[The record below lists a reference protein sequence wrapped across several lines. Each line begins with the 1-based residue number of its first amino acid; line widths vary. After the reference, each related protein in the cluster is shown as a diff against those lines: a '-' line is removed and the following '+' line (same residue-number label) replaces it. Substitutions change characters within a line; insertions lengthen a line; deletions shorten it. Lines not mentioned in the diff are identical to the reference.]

1 MNEREKVPKTEAV
14 KYLLQESRMI
24 LPGLQVLFGFQLIV
38 VFNGN
43 FYEFLSYTEQVL
55 HVIAMGLVAIAITLV
70 IAPASFLHYQGERM
84 ISNHFIDIA
93 SWLLAGGMVPLSIA
107 VVIEFYLVIR
117 VVINIAWI
125 SFVSAIAL
133 AILTVFFWF
142 LLPRIHARKMNHLEG

>member
-1 MNEREKVPKTEAV
+1 MDEREKVPKTEAV

-43 FYEFLSYTEQVL
+43 FYEFLSYPEQIL
-55 HVIAMGLVAIAITLV
+55 HVIAMGLVAVAITLV
-70 IAPASFLHYQGERM
+70 IAPAAFLHYQGERM
-84 ISNHFIDIA
+84 ISDRFINMS
-93 SWLLAGGMVPLSIA
+93 SWLMSGGMVPLSIA

-117 VVINIAWI
+117 VVINIAWV
-125 SFVSAIAL
+125 SFVSAAVL

-142 LLPRIHARKMNHLEG
+142 LLPRIHARRVNHL